1 MIRSRLGLKA
11 LVLSGLVLGL
21 MAFAGG
27 SMAQAETGAQ
37 WCWINTGTKVLE
49 CSKVG
54 LEPVVQSKTDPESKE
69 KLSLLFST
77 AGGTKVEIN
86 CTNLELAGSPKLTL
100 NGGLTEGKAKFTGCK
115 TFLNGAE
122 SKNCEPK
129 TTGTAKGTVETKAA
143 TGLIKLHLL
152 TVGGA
157 VDSTVLLTPTGK
169 NGKGETQA
177 AILEMG
183 ELCAI
188 GETVEVTGDLTLV
201 DCKNAFSSHLVE
213 HLVAEASFLK
223 GLKAL
228 GQPASVDGSVM
239 TFLTL
244 GHVGYAFAG
253 LPSPT
258 KP

>member
-21 MAFAGG
+21 MAFAG
-27 SMAQAETGAQ
+27 SSVAQAETGAK

-49 CSKVG
+49 CATAS
-54 LEPVVQSKTDPESKE
+54 LEPIVQSKTDPESKE
-69 KLSLLFST
+69 KLSLLFTT

-86 CTNLELAGSPKLTL
+86 CTALELAGSPKLTL

-129 TTGTAKGTVETKAA
+129 TTGTAKGTVETKTAK
-143 TGLIKLHLL
+143 GLITLHLL
-152 TVGGA
+152 TAGGA
-157 VDSTVLLTPTGK
+157 VDTTVLITPTTK
-169 NGKGETQA
+169 NGKGETSA
-177 AILEMG
+177 ALLEMG

-188 GETVEVTGDLTLV
+188 GELVEITGDLTIV
-201 DCKNAFSSHLVE
+201 ECKGEFAVHKVE
-213 HLVAEASFLK
+213 HLIAEASFLR

-228 GQPASVDGSVM
+228 GQPAQVDGSVM
-239 TFLTL
+239 AFLT
-244 GHVGYAFAG
+244 GAHAGYAFAG
-253 LPSPT
+253 LPSTT